1 MSASLHNLLD
11 FVQRKEESRG
21 RPTVRWKMCNEI
33 DADPWKSED
42 AERFGWMKS
51 SGGGKRD

>member
-1 MSASLHNLLD
+1 LSSE
-11 FVQRKEESRG
+11 KEESRG

-42 AERFGWMKS
+42 AELFGWMKS